1 MHTLPLPHLPGARA
15 EIVTPHPLDESSSPR
30 SLFSPLALLPVQTH
44 STDVRIVSPADINS
58 LFEADAL
65 ITFTPSLP
73 IGVVTADC
81 VPIVICAPDIQAVA
95 AIHAGWKGT
104 IGGIV
109 HRVIDMLCHRGADP
123 AQMHVAFGPSI
134 TPDHY
139 EVSPDL
145 AARFIDEGF
154 SGSVTWTAG
163 PDPRPRIDLQDV
175 NIRRL
180 TSLGVPLSHIHP
192 SRYSTFASTSPD
204 GTPLFPSYR
213 RDSATPSRLLTRITL
228 LPDV

>member
-1 MHTLPLPHLPGARA
+1 MHPLPLPDLPGARA
-15 EIVTPHPLDESSSPR
+15 EIVTPYPLDESSTPR
-30 SLFSPLALLPVQTH
+30 VLFSPLALLPVQTH
-44 STDVRIVSPADINS
+44 STDVRIVTPDDRSS
-58 LFEADAL
+58 LIEADAF
-65 ITFTPSLP
+65 ITFTPTFP

-81 VPIVICAPDIQAVA
+81 VPIVISAPDIQAVA

-109 HRVIDMLCHRGADP
+109 DRVIDLLCRNGADP

-134 TPDHY
+134 TPDNY

-145 AARFIDEGF
+145 AARFIQAGF
-154 SGSVTWTAG
+154 PESVTWTDN

-180 TSLGVPLSHIHP
+180 TRLGVSLPRIHP
-192 SRYSTFASTSPD
+192 SPYSTFTSARPD
-204 GTPLFPSYR
+204 GTPLFP
-213 RDSATPSRLLTRITL
+213 
-228 LPDV
+228 